1 MRVVTI
7 QIRVPD
13 DVEVQI
19 NRSDEPSHLAPVEPP
34 LFEGAPEG
42 PIAPPMREAAPWTE
56 NRAMPGPNPI
66 CPRHHKSKE
75 RNGHYFCPTVISAPG
90 VEPKVWC
97 DWRVKVA

>member
-1 MRVVTI
+1 MRDITI
-7 QIRVPD
+7 HIRVPD
-13 DVEVQI
+13 DAEVTVTH
-19 NRSDEPSHLAPVEPP
+19 NEEPP

-42 PIAPPMREAAPWTE
+42 PIAPPMHNWTE